1 LWGLLDRERG
11 WLHVG
16 AGVDLTLDLCQSR
29 AGFFLDP
36 VAAAQLLALP
46 FSGSRVNSQLV
57 THDSLAAGAAI

>member
-1 LWGLLDRERG
+1 MAAHRCR
-11 WLHVG
+11 HF
-16 AGVDLTLDLCQSR
+16 LTLDLCER
-29 AGFFLDP
+29 RPGFFLGP